1 MITYKEYLKTKHKE
15 LPKVHF
21 GISDRMRLTES
32 DNSTED
38 DLVDK
43 AHDALSSHYHEDKFS
58 KDHREAVG
66 AYTGFNAIN
75 HNLLHGSLAPDE
87 SKTVEHLDN
96 IVSKVKTPN
105 ALTVY
110 TGTDESH
117 AHALQN
123 HDVVHH
129 TAFLS
134 TSIDRSVA
142 TRFAGDKT
150 GDVVAIH
157 LPKDHAGAYIAHI
170 STHKSEREFVL
181 PRNMKLKIDHS
192 EREVISHADSEPM
205 YLHHA
210 YPVTE

>member
-21 GISDRMRLTES
+21 GISDRMQLSES
-32 DNSTED
+32 DTET
-38 DLVDK
+38 LVDK
-43 AHDALSSHYHEDKFS
+43 AHDSMSEHYHPDKFS
-58 KDHREAVG
+58 KEHKEAIG

-87 SKTVEHLDN
+87 SKTVGHLDN

-110 TGTDESH
+110 TGTDQSH

-129 TAFLS
+129 PAFLS

-157 LPKDHAGAYIAHI
+157 LPKGHDGAYVAHM
-170 STHKSEREFVL
+170 SNHMHEREFVL

-192 EREVISHADSEPM
+192 KRELIHHSYSHQPM

-210 YPVTE
+210 YPVKE